1 MEEMVK
7 VAAVAIIAAVC
18 AVVVKKNV
26 QDLGM
31 VLAIGAGVI
40 ILLFVLGAVEQIRS
54 FMDELTEMAGLAPE
68 VITPVIKTVGIAIIT
83 RVTAEICRDAREGGI
98 ATATETAGA
107 ILALLV
113 ALPLLRA
120 VIKTISGLL

>member
-1 MEEMVK
+1 MVK

>member
-1 MEEMVK
+1 MVK

-31 VLAIGAGVI
+31 VLAIGASVI
-40 ILLFVLGAVEQIRS
+40 ILLFVLGAVEQIRA

-83 RVTAEICRDAREGGI
+83 RVTAEICRDARESGI